1 MRPIRLEFPAATGNG
16 VLRLAGSRSR
26 RGSAIGLAALFL
38 GAIAIVAT
46 AWQFWNDNMVLATAR
61 LELEAARAANGQ
73 GQAATKPAGPSMS
86 AQQRARWT
94 QLERQLDTPWS
105 SLLDA
110 LEATLPDDVSLVSI
124 EPDGAQGNVR
134 VQAEAKSLDTLLAYA
149 SALRANDLFAG
160 VTLIKH
166 ETNDQ
171 DATRP
176 LRLSVDIRLKPS
188 APSRSSIEV
197 AR

>member
-1 MRPIRLEFPAATGNG
+1 MRPIRLEFPPAAGAG
-16 VLRLAGSRSR
+16 VLRPTGNRSR
-26 RGSAIGLAALFL
+26 RGSAIGLAVLFL

-46 AWQFWNDNMVLATAR
+46 AWQLWADNMVLATAR
-61 LELEAARAANGQ
+61 VELAAARAANGQ
-73 GQAATKPAGPSMS
+73 TQAATKPTGPSLS